1 MQLTGL
7 HFDNQTLRVLPLEK
21 VPDNPRLVE
30 PVRQV
35 KGACFSP
42 IKPEPVR
49 APKLVVASRSCL
61 KLLGLGPE
69 QVFAFRYG
77 CIPAQCSFQGIVHET
92 LVMHRPKMPTLSS
105 ILVEIR
111 SCQDHRQLRIV
122 TAVIS
127 LAISVD
133 SWVMVQRFT

>member
-21 VPDNPRLVE
+21 VPENPRLVE

-69 QVFAFRYG
+69 QVFAFSVIDACLHSAAFKVLFMRDW
-77 CIPAQCSFQGIVHET
+77 
-92 LVMHRPKMPTLSS
+92 
-105 ILVEIR
+105 
-111 SCQDHRQLRIV
+111 SCTGPRCRICPV
-122 TAVIS
+122 F
-127 LAISVD
+127 
-133 SWVMVQRFT
+133 WRK